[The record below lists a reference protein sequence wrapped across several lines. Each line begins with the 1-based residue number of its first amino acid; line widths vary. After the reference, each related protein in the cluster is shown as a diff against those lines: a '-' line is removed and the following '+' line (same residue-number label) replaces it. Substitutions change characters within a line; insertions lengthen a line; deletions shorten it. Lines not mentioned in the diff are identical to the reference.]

1 MIEIIPAIDIIDGKC
16 VRLTQGDF
24 EQKTKYNDKPLD
36 VAKAFEQAGIKRLH
50 LVDLDGARK
59 KHIVNHQ
66 VIEEVAKNT
75 NLHIDFGGGLQSDK
89 DLEIAF
95 NSGAKQITGG
105 SIAVNNPVLFQGWLD
120 KYGSAKIILGADAKN
135 GMIAV
140 SGWQEVTK
148 ISVFRLIEDFREKG
162 IKYIICTDVAKD
174 GLLAGPSFELY
185 KEIMLRFPDIKLIAS
200 GGVTTIDDI
209 VRLEEMGIYGAI
221 IGKAYYEG
229 RIKLEE
235 LKRFLV

>member
-24 EQKTKYNDKPLD
+24 EQKTKYNDNPLE
-36 VAKAFEQAGIKRLH
+36 VAKAFEQAGIRRLH
-50 LVDLDGARK
+50 LVDLDGARQ

-66 VIEEVAKNT
+66 IIEMIAKNT
-75 NLHIDFGGGLQSDK
+75 HLHVDFGGGLQSDA

-105 SIAVNNPVLFQGWLD
+105 SIAINNPVLFQSWID
-120 KYGSAKIILGADAKN
+120 KYGSGRIILGADAKN

-148 ISVFRLIEDFREKG
+148 ISVFMLIEDFREKG

-235 LKRFLV
+235 LKRFLI

>member
-24 EQKTKYNDKPLD
+24 EQKTKYNDNPLE
-36 VAKAFEQAGIKRLH
+36 VAKAFEQAGIRRLH
-50 LVDLDGARK
+50 LVDLDGARQ

-66 VIEEVAKNT
+66 IIEMIAKST
-75 NLHIDFGGGLQSDK
+75 HLHIDFGGGLQSDA

-105 SIAVNNPVLFQGWLD
+105 SIAINNPVLFQSWID
-120 KYGSAKIILGADAKN
+120 KYGSGRIILGADAKN

-148 ISVFRLIEDFREKG
+148 ISVFMLIEDFREKG

-235 LKRFLV
+235 LKRFLI